1 MARKGGDPGPVLP
14 VEVLSVYR
22 LQERL
27 EGGGR
32 LYSHCLSIGDPGE
45 IPPKLDRGHFAG
57 ILRLEFHDICSFRDL
72 PREEKPRAPRVGDI
86 RKILAWYEATKGQA
100 TGYTVHCHAGVHRSV
115 AAGMML
121 LYLMTGSVD
130 FVREEIVRIK
140 AFPLPNRRMI
150 ELFDRETGA
159 GLGRLEEGFNAR
171 LRGFLEG
178 EVEVDPDD
186 YLEELDPAEGD

>member
-1 MARKGGDPGPVLP
+1 MGGLGGFPGPVLP

-45 IPPKLDRGHFAG
+45 APPDLARGHFAG

-72 PREEKPRAPRVGDI
+72 PREEHPRAPRLADI
-86 RKILAWYEATKGQA
+86 RKILAWFEASQGKA

-115 AAGMML
+115 AAAMML
-121 LYLMTGSVD
+121 LYLMSGSVD

-140 AFPLPNRRMI
+140 AFPLPNHRMI

-159 GLGRLEEGFNAR
+159 GLGILEEGFKGR
-171 LRGFLEG
+171 LMGFLEG
-178 EVEVDPDD
+178 KVEVDPDD
-186 YLEELDPAEGD
+186 YLEELDPIEAD